1 MRFYHVILLLVLLI
15 DVSFAAIDPR
25 LEQGARFAAAG
36 EYEKAIGEYNAI
48 LATDPN
54 NAQAYFAAAEVRFK
68 MKDYSRALANY
79 RLAYRYAP
87 QMSEAYEG
95 AARIYEVLGNKKGA
109 ADERAK
115 DPANQPP
122 VVEESSSSVELSS
135 SSEIPVSS
143 SVIPPSSSSVVV
155 SSSSIVLPS
164 SSSVAPVPSSATV
177 AKDSSSKFSYNSHLF
192 LKGVELFKAKKYN
205 EVASIWREVLKQ
217 EPGHPG
223 AYYYAGLVRY
233 ELGELDK
240 AEYNLKRAFD
250 FPELGPKAHYYLS
263 LIYKKKNKKDLEIAE
278 LRLYSETMSSLDPK
292 DPALARLAELTG
304 TTDAVDSTPKT
315 QVDSTPA
322 VVDAVKSTPP
332 EVSKVSTDERSIDAA
347 NVAFRK
353 GDLATALSIYRE
365 FIENKTSDE
374 EYSFA
379 LLQIGNIYRERRDF
393 RSAVAK
399 YREIVESYPNSD
411 WANEAERAWE
421 DAVWQEKNASILPRQ
436 NKR

>member
-1 MRFYHVILLLVLLI
+1 MRFYQVIFLLVLLI

-36 EYEKAIGEYNAI
+36 EYEKAIGEFNAI

-54 NAQAYFAAAEVRFK
+54 NAQAYFSAAEVRFK

-95 AARIYEVLGNKKGA
+95 AAKIYEALGNKRGA
-109 ADERAK
+109 AEERAK

-122 VVEESSSSVELSS
+122 VVE
-135 SSEIPVSS
+135 VSS
-143 SVIPPSSSSVVV
+143 SAEELSSSVVV
-155 SSSSIVLPS
+155 SSSSVVVPSSSSAVVPS
-164 SSSVAPVPSSATV
+164 SSSVAPVASSATV
-177 AKDSSSKFSYNSHLF
+177 AESSSKFSYNSPLF
-192 LKGVELFKAKKYN
+192 LKGVDLFKAKKYK
-205 EVASIWREVLKQ
+205 EVASVWRDVLKQ

-250 FPELGPKAHYYLS
+250 FPELGAKAHYYLS
-263 LIYKKKNKKDLEIAE
+263 LIYKKQNKKDLEIGE
-278 LRLYSETMSSLDPK
+278 LRLYLESMQGIDSK
-292 DPALARLAELTG
+292 DPAYARLAELTKDSVP
-304 TTDAVDSTPKT
+304 TKVDSTP
-315 QVDSTPA
+315 
-322 VVDAVKSTPP
+322 VVDAENVTPVEP
-332 EVSKVSTDERSIDAA
+332 VEVTSKDTTSKEARSIEVANAA
-347 NVAFRK
+347 FLK

-365 FIENKTSDE
+365 YLDKQTNEE
-374 EYSFA
+374 EYSFS

-393 RSAVAK
+393 RSAVSK
-399 YREIVESYPNSD
+399 YREIVEKFPNSD
-411 WANEAERAWE
+411 WANEAERAWK
-421 DAVWQEKNASILPRQ
+421 DAVWQEKNAAILPRQ

>member
-1 MRFYHVILLLVLLI
+1 MRFYQVIFLLLLFFEF
-15 DVSFAAIDPR
+15 SFAAIDPR
-25 LEQGARFAAAG
+25 LEQGTRFAAAG
-36 EYEKAIGEYNAI
+36 EYEKAIGEFNAI

-54 NAQAYFAAAEVRFK
+54 NAQAYFSAAEVRFK

-87 QMSEAYEG
+87 RMSEAYEG
-95 AARIYEVLGNKKGA
+95 AAKIYEALGNKKGA

-122 VVEESSSSVELSS
+122 VVEVLSSAEVPSSSSAISSSSVR
-135 SSEIPVSS
+135 
-143 SVIPPSSSSVVV
+143 PSSSS
-155 SSSSIVLPS
+155 IA
-164 SSSVAPVPSSATV
+164 SSSVAKGVSSSATSV
-177 AKDSSSKFSYNSHLF
+177 AESSSKFSYNSPLF

-205 EVASIWREVLKQ
+205 EVAGVWKELLKQ

-250 FPELGPKAHYYLS
+250 FPELGAKAHYYLS
-263 LIYKKKNKKDLEIAE
+263 LIYKKQNKKDLEIGE
-278 LRLYSETMSSLDPK
+278 LRLYLESMQGIDSK
-292 DPALARLAELTG
+292 DPAHARLAELTKDSVP
-304 TTDAVDSTPKT
+304 TKVDSTP
-315 QVDSTPA
+315 
-322 VVDAVKSTPP
+322 VVKAENVAPVEP
-332 EVSKVSTDERSIDAA
+332 VEEISKYTTSKEARSIEVANAA
-347 NVAFRK
+347 FLK

-365 FIENKTSDE
+365 HLDKQTNEE
-374 EYSFA
+374 EYSFS

-393 RSAVAK
+393 RSAVSK
-399 YREIVESYPNSD
+399 YREIVEKFPNSD
-411 WANEAERAWE
+411 WANEAERAWK
-421 DAVWQEKNASILPRQ
+421 DAVWQEKNAVILPRQ

>member
-15 DVSFAAIDPR
+15 DVSFASIDPR

-115 DPANQPP
+115 DPANKPP
-122 VVEESSSSVELSS
+122 VVEESSSSVE
-135 SSEIPVSS
+135 
-143 SVIPPSSSSVVV
+143 PSS
-155 SSSSIVLPS
+155 
-164 SSSVAPVPSSATV
+164 SSATV

-205 EVASIWREVLKQ
+205 EVASIWRDILKQ

-233 ELGELDK
+233 ELGELEK

-250 FPELGPKAHYYLS
+250 FPQLGPKAHYYLS
-263 LIYKKKNKKDLEIAE
+263 LIYKKQNKKNLEIEE
-278 LRLYSETMSSLDPK
+278 LRIYLETMSGIDSK
-292 DPALARLAELTG
+292 DPAHARLAELTKDSVP
-304 TTDAVDSTPKT
+304 TKVDSTP
-315 QVDSTPA
+315 
-322 VVDAVKSTPP
+322 VVNAENVAPVEP
-332 EVSKVSTDERSIDAA
+332 VEEISKDTTSKEARSIEVANAA
-347 NVAFRK
+347 FLK

-365 FIENKTSDE
+365 YLDKQTNEE
-374 EYSFA
+374 EYSFS

-393 RSAVAK
+393 RSAVSK
-399 YREIVESYPNSD
+399 YREIVEKFPNSD
-411 WANEAERAWE
+411 WANEAERAWK
-421 DAVWQEKNASILPRQ
+421 DAVWQEKNAAILPRQ

>member
-36 EYEKAIGEYNAI
+36 EYEKAIGEFNAI

-54 NAQAYFAAAEVRFK
+54 NAQAYFSAAEVRFK

-115 DPANQPP
+115 DPANKPP
-122 VVEESSSSVELSS
+122 VVEESSSSVEPS
-135 SSEIPVSS
+135 SS

-155 SSSSIVLPS
+155 SSSSVVVPS
-164 SSSVAPVPSSATV
+164 SSSVAPVASSATV

-205 EVASIWREVLKQ
+205 EVASIWRDILKQ

-233 ELGELDK
+233 ELGELEK

-250 FPELGPKAHYYLS
+250 FPQLGPKAHYYLS
-263 LIYKKKNKKDLEIAE
+263 LIYKKQNKKNLEIEE
-278 LRLYSETMSSLDPK
+278 LRIYLETMSGIDSK
-292 DPALARLAELTG
+292 DPAHARLAELTKDSVP
-304 TTDAVDSTPKT
+304 TKVDSTP
-315 QVDSTPA
+315 
-322 VVDAVKSTPP
+322 VVKAENVAPVEP
-332 EVSKVSTDERSIDAA
+332 VEEISKDTTSKETRSIEVANAA
-347 NVAFRK
+347 FLK

-365 FIENKTSDE
+365 YLDKQTNEE
-374 EYSFA
+374 EYSFS

-393 RSAVAK
+393 RSAVSK
-399 YREIVESYPNSD
+399 YREIVEKFPNSD
-411 WANEAERAWE
+411 WANEAERAWK
-421 DAVWQEKNASILPRQ
+421 DAVWQEKNAAILPRQ

>member
-1 MRFYHVILLLVLLI
+1 MRFYQVIFLLLLFFEF
-15 DVSFAAIDPR
+15 SFAAIDPR
-25 LEQGARFAAAG
+25 LEQGTRFAAAG
-36 EYEKAIGEYNAI
+36 EYEKAIGEFNAI

-54 NAQAYFAAAEVRFK
+54 NAQAYFSAAEVRFK

-87 QMSEAYEG
+87 RMSEAYEG
-95 AARIYEVLGNKKGA
+95 AAKIYEALGNKKGA

-115 DPANQPP
+115 DPANKPP
-122 VVEESSSSVELSS
+122 VVEESSSSVE
-135 SSEIPVSS
+135 
-143 SVIPPSSSSVVV
+143 PSSSSVVV
-155 SSSSIVLPS
+155 SSSSVVVPS
-164 SSSVAPVPSSATV
+164 SSSVAPVASSATV

-205 EVASIWREVLKQ
+205 EVAGVWKELLKQ

-250 FPELGPKAHYYLS
+250 FPELGAKAHYYLS
-263 LIYKKKNKKDLEIAE
+263 LIYKKQNKKDLEIGE
-278 LRLYSETMSSLDPK
+278 LRLYLESMQGIDSK
-292 DPALARLAELTG
+292 DPAHARLAELTKDSVP
-304 TTDAVDSTPKT
+304 TKVDSTP
-315 QVDSTPA
+315 
-322 VVDAVKSTPP
+322 VVNAENVAPVEP
-332 EVSKVSTDERSIDAA
+332 VEEISKDTTSKEARSIEVANAA
-347 NVAFRK
+347 FLK

-365 FIENKTSDE
+365 HLDKQTNEE
-374 EYSFA
+374 EYSFS

-393 RSAVAK
+393 RSAVSK
-399 YREIVESYPNSD
+399 YREIVEKFPNSD
-411 WANEAERAWE
+411 WANEAERAWK
-421 DAVWQEKNASILPRQ
+421 DAVWQEKNAVILPRQ

>member
-1 MRFYHVILLLVLLI
+1 
-15 DVSFAAIDPR
+15 
-25 LEQGARFAAAG
+25 
-36 EYEKAIGEYNAI
+36 
-48 LATDPN
+48 
-54 NAQAYFAAAEVRFK
+54 
-68 MKDYSRALANY
+68 
-79 RLAYRYAP
+79 
-87 QMSEAYEG
+87 
-95 AARIYEVLGNKKGA
+95 
-109 ADERAK
+109 
-115 DPANQPP
+115 
-122 VVEESSSSVELSS
+122 
-135 SSEIPVSS
+135 
-143 SVIPPSSSSVVV
+143 
-155 SSSSIVLPS
+155 
-164 SSSVAPVPSSATV
+164 
-177 AKDSSSKFSYNSHLF
+177 
-192 LKGVELFKAKKYN
+192 
-205 EVASIWREVLKQ
+205 
-217 EPGHPG
+217 
-223 AYYYAGLVRY
+223 
-233 ELGELDK
+233 
-240 AEYNLKRAFD
+240 
-250 FPELGPKAHYYLS
+250 
-263 LIYKKKNKKDLEIAE
+263 
-278 LRLYSETMSSLDPK
+278 
-292 DPALARLAELTG
+292 RLAELTG

-421 DAVWQEKNASILPRQ
+421 DAVWQENNASILPRQ

>member
-1 MRFYHVILLLVLLI
+1 
-15 DVSFAAIDPR
+15 
-25 LEQGARFAAAG
+25 LERSL
-36 EYEKAIGEYNAI
+36 K
-48 LATDPN
+48 T
-54 NAQAYFAAAEVRFK
+54 RT
-68 MKDYSRALANY
+68 RA
-79 RLAYRYAP
+79 
-87 QMSEAYEG
+87 SW
-95 AARIYEVLGNKKGA
+95 
-109 ADERAK
+109 
-115 DPANQPP
+115 
-122 VVEESSSSVELSS
+122 S
-135 SSEIPVSS
+135 
-143 SVIPPSSSSVVV
+143 
-155 SSSSIVLPS
+155 
-164 SSSVAPVPSSATV
+164 
-177 AKDSSSKFSYNSHLF
+177 
-192 LKGVELFKAKKYN
+192 
-205 EVASIWREVLKQ
+205 
-217 EPGHPG
+217 
-223 AYYYAGLVRY
+223 YYYAGLVRY

>member
-36 EYEKAIGEYNAI
+36 EYEKAIGEFNAI

-54 NAQAYFAAAEVRFK
+54 NAQAYFSAAEVRFK

-87 QMSEAYEG
+87 QMSEAYEC

-115 DPANQPP
+115 DPANKPP
-122 VVEESSSSVELSS
+122 VVEESSSSVEPS
-135 SSEIPVSS
+135 SS

-155 SSSSIVLPS
+155 SSSSVVVPS
-164 SSSVAPVPSSATV
+164 SSSVAPVASSATV
-177 AKDSSSKFSYNSHLF
+177 AESSSKFSYNSPLF
-192 LKGVELFKAKKYN
+192 LKGVDLFKAKKYK
-205 EVASIWREVLKQ
+205 EVASVWRDVLKQ

-250 FPELGPKAHYYLS
+250 FPELGAKAHYYLS
-263 LIYKKKNKKDLEIAE
+263 LIYKKQNKKDLEIGE
-278 LRLYSETMSSLDPK
+278 LRLYLESMQGIDSK
-292 DPALARLAELTG
+292 DPAYARLAELTKDSVP
-304 TTDAVDSTPKT
+304 TKVDSTP
-315 QVDSTPA
+315 VVEVENVTPVEPVEA
-322 VVDAVKSTPP
+322 T
-332 EVSKVSTDERSIDAA
+332 SKETLSKEASSVEARSIEAA
-347 NVAFRK
+347 NAAFLK

-365 FIENKTSDE
+365 YLDKQTNEE
-374 EYSFA
+374 EYSFS

-393 RSAVAK
+393 RSAVSK
-399 YREIVESYPNSD
+399 YREIVEKFPNSD
-411 WANEAERAWE
+411 WANEAERAWK
-421 DAVWQEKNASILPRQ
+421 DAVWQEKNAAILPRQ